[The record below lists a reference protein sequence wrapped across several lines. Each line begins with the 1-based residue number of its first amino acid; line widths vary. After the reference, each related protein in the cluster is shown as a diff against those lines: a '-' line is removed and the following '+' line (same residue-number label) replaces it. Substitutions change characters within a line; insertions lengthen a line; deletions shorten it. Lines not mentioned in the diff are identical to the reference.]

1 MKAKK
6 DVYYFSHDANAHQDP
21 KTKALMSVYGAE
33 GYGWYWILIEIMRQ
47 QQGYGISI
55 AKKYDIPSLSS
66 SLPNCSAEKCKEF
79 IDDCIKEFELFS
91 SDEKTFWSESLLK
104 RMEKVDSIVEKRR
117 NAANK
122 RWSKNKKTDLPFPV
136 EEQGEVDVVE
146 HKKLVDPSKIK
157 SIKVLNDDQVFDL
170 FVEQLRKQ
178 DEFKNVTDSYFQAER
193 NKMID
198 WLAANGKVKKDYKA
212 FFRQWIR
219 KDMQDNPQQAVATKK
234 KSRLVL

>member
-47 QQGYGISI
+47 QEGYRISI

-66 SLPNCSAEKCKEF
+66 SLPNCSADKCKEF
-79 IDDCIKEFELFS
+79 VDDCIEEFELFS
-91 SDEKTFWSESLLK
+91 SDGKTFWSESLLK
-104 RMEKVDSIVEKRR
+104 RMEKVDEIVEKRR

-122 RWSKNKKTDLPFPV
+122 RWGKKKETPTDVFSD
-136 EEQGEVDVVE
+136 EEKEEPKVPE
-146 HKKLVDPSKIK
+146 DPSKIK
-157 SIKVLNDDQVFDL
+157 SIKVLNDDQVFNL

-219 KDMQDNPQQAVATKK
+219 KDISDNPQAATKGK
-234 KSRLVL
+234 TKSRLVL